1 MGLIR
6 IFERNSS
13 SDVRRFE
20 EGLMMAKEGIMEA
33 CEIFKDMKE
42 QFGERGGYGERYGD
56 RYGER
61 YGERDQIVPSDR
73 PVEWGERRSR
83 DSRGRYM

>member
-6 IFERNSS
+6 IFERNSD

-20 EGLMMAKEGIMEA
+20 ESLMMAKEGIMEA
-33 CEIFKDMKE
+33 CEIFKEMKE
-42 QFGERGGYGERYGD
+42 QFGERSGYG
-56 RYGER
+56 YGER

-73 PVEWGERRSR
+73 PVEWGERRMR
-83 DSRGRYM
+83 NSRGRYM

>member
-33 CEIFKDMKE
+33 CEIFKEMKE
-42 QFGERGGYGERYGD
+42 QFGERGGYGD